1 MLIFIIINKSSWL
14 FHYDLLLCFSTLT
27 FTYDSTCLWCRIFWT
42 NHWARKNM
50 HYKAAC
56 TISVTSQNNL
66 PHFLNHKKRLYSRPS
81 LEENFLFLINY
92 GRFQSHTRKWAIYF
106 CFSLVE
112 KKQKQGTA
120 SKECK
125 LIVWRKLW
133 DELVDKA
140 VFGGTFSSLHLFPWK
155 NPDNSDFQASNT
167 PFSLLY

>member
-1 MLIFIIINKSSWL
+1 MTFCFAFLHWPLHMIALAYGVGFSEQIIGHVS
-14 FHYDLLLCFSTLT
+14 
-27 FTYDSTCLWCRIFWT
+27 
-42 NHWARKNM
+42 KNM

-81 LEENFLFLINY
+81 LEENFQFLIKC
-92 GRFQSHTRKWAIYF
+92 GRCQSHTRKWAIYF